1 MIKKIK
7 ETLGQ
12 IFHSPE
18 ATGSWSGDD
27 ITVNMDGGVG
37 GSWKVEEEDDCM
49 PAWGHSDLE
58 YLAKNPS
65 SYTGVPAPDYLEID
79 PWFSPPVLSEKQM
92 TYKEAHDKAV
102 EEQQILDE
110 SETKESADIHQKLYE
125 AASKNWTT
133 VLESQ
138 GGSENFHEGPG
149 GWTSGTGYGQFS
161 RQKYSNLSLDGF
173 PNFCYTKQ
181 VNKCNGP

>member
-1 MIKKIK
+1 MIIKKLK

-12 IFHSPE
+12 VFHSPE
-18 ATGSWSGDD
+18 ASGTWGDD

-37 GSWKVEEEDDCM
+37 GSWKVECAIDEEVVDCDEM
-49 PAWGHSDLE
+49 D
-58 YLAKNPS
+58 NPP
-65 SYTGVPAPDYLEID
+65 YVGVPAPAYLEID
-79 PWFSPPVLSEKQM
+79 PWFAPPVLSEKQM

-138 GGSENFHEGPG
+138 GGSENFQEGPG
-149 GWTSGTGYGQFS
+149 GWMSGTGYGQFT
-161 RQKYSNLSLDGF
+161 R
-173 PNFCYTKQ
+173 
-181 VNKCNGP
+181 

>member
-1 MIKKIK
+1 MIIKKLK

-12 IFHSPE
+12 VFHSPE
-18 ATGSWSGDD
+18 ASGTWGDD

-37 GSWKVEEEDDCM
+37 GSWKVECAIDEEVVDCDEM
-49 PAWGHSDLE
+49 D
-58 YLAKNPS
+58 NPP
-65 SYTGVPAPDYLEID
+65 YVGVPAPGYLEID

-102 EEQQILDE
+102 EEKQILDE

-125 AASKNWTT
+125 MSSKNWTT
-133 VLESQ
+133 VVESQ

-149 GWTSGTGYGQFS
+149 GWTSGTGYGQF
-161 RQKYSNLSLDGF
+161 
-173 PNFCYTKQ
+173 TK
-181 VNKCNGP
+181 

>member
-37 GSWKVEEEDDCM
+37 GSWKVETEDEVDE
-49 PAWGHSDLE
+49 P
-58 YLAKNPS
+58 
-65 SYTGVPAPDYLEID
+65 YTGVPAPPYLEID

-102 EEQQILDE
+102 EERQILDE
-110 SETKESADIHQKLYE
+110 SETNESADIHQKLYE
-125 AASKNWTT
+125 IASQNWTT
-133 VLESQ
+133 VVESQ

-161 RQKYSNLSLDGF
+161 R
-173 PNFCYTKQ
+173 
-181 VNKCNGP
+181 